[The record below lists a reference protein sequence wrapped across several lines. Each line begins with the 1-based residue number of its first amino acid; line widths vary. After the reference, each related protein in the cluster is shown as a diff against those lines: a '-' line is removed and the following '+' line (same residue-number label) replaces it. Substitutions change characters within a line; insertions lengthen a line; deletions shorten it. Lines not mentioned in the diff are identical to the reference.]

1 MKQIPKI
8 SEAEWEVMKVVWSNS
23 PCTSNQ
29 IIDALAQST
38 DWSPKTIKTLISRL
52 VNKNVLG
59 YKEDGRRY
67 LYYSLIQEDECI
79 KAENQSFLS
88 KVYNGALKSLLVSFI
103 KESDL
108 SKEDIEDL
116 KRILDERK

>member
-8 SEAEWEVMKVVWSNS
+8 SEAEWEVMKVVWENS

-38 DWSPKTIKTLISRL
+38 DWSPKTIKTLINRL

>member
-8 SEAEWEVMKVVWSNS
+8 SEAEWEVMKVVWSTW

-29 IIDALAQST
+29 IIDALSQST

-52 VNKNVLG
+52 VNKKVLG
-59 YKEDGRRY
+59 FKEDGRRY
-67 LYYSLIQEDECI
+67 LYYSLIQESDCI

-88 KVYNGALKSLLVSFI
+88 KVYNGALKSMLVSFI

-108 SKEDIEDL
+108 SKDDIEDL